1 LEACGCLSREHGTPI
16 RTVGFVGDDV
26 SCYASTMTLSVLI
39 VEDDLRFRDAFAR
52 AVSQAGD
59 MTLIGS
65 AADYASGL
73 AQLDKSPD
81 VLLVDLQLPDG
92 NGIDLIRE
100 ATRRI
105 PACDVMVVTIFGD
118 ERHVLDSI
126 EAGATGYLLKD
137 LAPQELV
144 EQIRILR
151 AGGSPISPIIARQL
165 LTRFSA
171 QMPAPKSGAVE
182 QALDKSPL
190 SEQEI
195 KVLTLSAKGFSY
207 DEIAGLMQVSR
218 HTVQTYVKRSYVKL
232 QVNSKVEA
240 LSEARR
246 LCILSE

>member
-1 LEACGCLSREHGTPI
+1 
-16 RTVGFVGDDV
+16 
-26 SCYASTMTLSVLI
+26 MTFSVLI

-52 AVSQAGD
+52 AISLAND

-73 AQLDKSPD
+73 KLLDRQPD

-100 ATRRI
+100 VSRRGSN
-105 PACDVMVVTIFGD
+105 CDVMVVTIFGD

-137 LAPQELV
+137 MPPAELV
-144 EQIRILR
+144 EQIRVLR
-151 AGGSPISPIIARQL
+151 SGGSPISPVIARQL

-171 QMPAPKSGAVE
+171 PRVSQTPTEAE
-182 QALDKSPL
+182 ALSPL
-190 SEQEI
+190 SDQEV

-207 DEIAGLMQVSR
+207 DEIAALMQVSR
-218 HTVQTYVKRSYVKL
+218 HTVQTYVKRSYRKL
-232 QVNSKVEA
+232 QVNSKVDA

-246 LCILSE
+246 LKLLSE